1 MFKFLFIKSEEI
13 KKGVV
18 ILAVF
23 TLLSQLLALVRENIF
38 SKVVG
43 AGIDLDLYNA
53 SFRITD
59 ILFLLSATLIST
71 FVLIPILN
79 KKEFNDEKNNLIGTE
94 KSQTKIYINKVFT
107 TFFVYLSV
115 LLILFIIFTPQIISL
130 IFSKYSGE
138 DLEKFIT
145 ITRMALIAPFFM
157 SIANIFISI
166 NQIKHYFLPYALMS
180 ILNNLSIIF
189 ATYFLYPIYGLKGM
203 IFGVVLGGVLYF
215 SIHLPTILK
224 EKMFPRFT
232 SFLTFSE
239 IVKIFSISL
248 PRTIGIFSASLMII
262 YITSK
267 VSLLGDGYIS
277 YFNWAFM
284 LSTVPSGF
292 LGMAYSVAAFP
303 KLSKLFIQEKYD
315 EFSNEISK
323 VFKSIIYFGAPITL
337 FFVIF
342 SKDLVSLIY
351 WTKKISFENMQLV
364 SISLSI
370 LSLSIL
376 FQSFNFVLTRA
387 FFAIE
392 NTKIPFMV
400 NIIGLIFLVFS
411 GNLVFSG
418 IITDFS
424 IEEKF
429 FIISALYSFV
439 FLLISIFL
447 FILLKAKLLRIEWS
461 ILNKELS
468 DSWLLKEFR
477 FCRIF
482 KSLFFLFIL

>member
-79 KKEFNDEKNNLIGTE
+79 KKEFEDEKNNLIEEIE

-239 IVKIFSISL
+239 IIKIFSISL

-267 VSLLGDGYIS
+267 VSLLGNGYIS
-277 YFNWAFM
+277 YFN
-284 LSTVPSGF
+284 
-292 LGMAYSVAAFP
+292 
-303 KLSKLFIQEKYD
+303 
-315 EFSNEISK
+315 
-323 VFKSIIYFGAPITL
+323 
-337 FFVIF
+337 
-342 SKDLVSLIY
+342 
-351 WTKKISFENMQLV
+351 
-364 SISLSI
+364 
-370 LSLSIL
+370 
-376 FQSFNFVLTRA
+376 
-387 FFAIE
+387 
-392 NTKIPFMV
+392 
-400 NIIGLIFLVFS
+400 
-411 GNLVFSG
+411 
-418 IITDFS
+418 
-424 IEEKF
+424 
-429 FIISALYSFV
+429 
-439 FLLISIFL
+439 
-447 FILLKAKLLRIEWS
+447 
-461 ILNKELS
+461 
-468 DSWLLKEFR
+468 
-477 FCRIF
+477 
-482 KSLFFLFIL
+482 